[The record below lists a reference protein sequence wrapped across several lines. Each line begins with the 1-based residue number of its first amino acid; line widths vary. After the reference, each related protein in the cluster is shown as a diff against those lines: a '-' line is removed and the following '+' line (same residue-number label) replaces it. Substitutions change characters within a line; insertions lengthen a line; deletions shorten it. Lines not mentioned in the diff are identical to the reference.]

1 MKTKQIVN
9 GHHTR
14 KTADFVRACAAYC
27 FITIPGMVAVRA
39 RLDLYLLS
47 AKVALHNQCL
57 GQGWFETL
65 SPVKFCL
72 QLFQLTLVSR
82 LP

>member
-1 MKTKQIVN
+1 MKTKQIVK

-27 FITIPGMVAVRA
+27 FITIPGMVSVRA

-47 AKVALHNQCL
+47 AKVALYNQCL
-57 GQGWFETL
+57 GQGLFATL
-65 SPVKFCL
+65 STVNK
-72 QLFQLTLVSR
+72 
-82 LP
+82 